1 MFLVDMTFND
11 FKKITPELTAQH
23 RQYLT
28 EQYHSN
34 QLMFGGRKVPR
45 TGGILISR
53 HPSKDELIRV
63 LNLDPFIQSGAVS
76 YTITE
81 FVPVMAAQA
90 YMHLVD
96 QQS

>member
-1 MFLVDMTFND
+1 MFLVDMTFD
-11 FKKITPELTAQH
+11 AIEKITPDLTAQH
-23 RQYLT
+23 RQYL
-28 EQYHSN
+28 EQQYQSN

-45 TGGILISR
+45 TGGILISL
-53 HPSKDELIRV
+53 HPSKEELTRV

-81 FVPVMAAQA
+81 FIPVMAAHA

-96 QQS
+96 H